1 MSTLK
6 VNTIQDAS
14 GNNPSTA
21 AQLNK
26 GRAKA
31 WVNFDGTFGTSPFTE
46 ANGGIRDSFNVSSV
60 TDNATGDYTVNFAS
74 AMSNDDYAIA
84 ISVKVDDIDQIATG
98 AREMIRMTASGG
110 YTTSE
115 VRIICSNVAAQSGAD
130 PTIFNCIV
138 FGDQ

>member
-6 VNTIQDAS
+6 VNTIQNTSAAHS
-14 GNNPSTA
+14 STPEEI
-21 AQLNK
+21 AQ

-31 WVNFDGTFGTSPFTE
+31 WVNFNGSGTV
-46 ANGGIRDSFNVSSV
+46 AIRDSFNVGSI

-84 ISVKVDDIDQIATG
+84 ISVKVADIDQIATG